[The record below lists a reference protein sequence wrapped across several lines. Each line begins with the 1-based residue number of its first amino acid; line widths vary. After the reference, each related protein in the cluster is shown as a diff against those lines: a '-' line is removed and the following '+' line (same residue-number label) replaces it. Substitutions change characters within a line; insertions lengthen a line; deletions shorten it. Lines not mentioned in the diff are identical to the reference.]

1 MDGSFFKL
9 TKNGDRMVIIK
20 KEKFTSEKSVLY
32 VKNKQTE
39 EKKVVSEGTDTDVLN
54 NDINLEFGIAVD
66 IGTTSIAIGIFDIK
80 SGSLIGNQT
89 RTNCQTMYGS
99 DVMMR
104 IMHCI
109 NGKERLLH
117 DILIEQIE
125 DMTGS
130 ILDNNISGHKS
141 NIHSKISSKI
151 VSKESD
157 KIPDIVIKKMVV
169 VGNTTMCH
177 IFLNKDVTGLKGA
190 PFSVAYEG
198 VYRTN
203 SYDIGFKIYD
213 IDEVIV
219 LPNIMA
225 HVGADAAAVLCKEK
239 MYKTGINEIAIDIG
253 TNAEILL
260 NCSGKVFV
268 TSTAA
273 GPAFEGK
280 GIRSGMRAAP
290 GAINSVKISRVNGNI
305 ILGMLDD
312 GKAENPRGLCGSGLI
327 DAISE
332 LMKARLLK
340 KDGYLLTREE
350 ALRQNVNINLCKH
363 LKSDDKDGNCFILSE
378 ENNIVI
384 TQKDIRNVQL
394 AKGAI
399 QAGCEIL
406 LKKAGIGLND
416 INSIKIAGVFGK
428 YIHVSQAMN
437 FGLFPKYPEKLEIV
451 GNAAGDGAAMA
462 LFEDGF
468 IDEMEKQ
475 VKKVHH
481 VELAGEKD
489 FQKKFMNAMELK
501 EWYYN

>member
-1 MDGSFFKL
+1 
-9 TKNGDRMVIIK
+9 MVVIK

-32 VKNKQTE
+32 VKDKQTE
-39 EKKVVSEGTDTDVLN
+39 EKKVLSKGTDTDVLN
-54 NDINLEFGIAVD
+54 KNMDLELGAAVD

-104 IMHCI
+104 IMHCV
-109 NGKERLLH
+109 NGKEQLLH

-130 ILDNNISGHKS
+130 ILDNSAKTS
-141 NIHSKISSKI
+141 N
-151 VSKESD
+151 
-157 KIPDIVIKKMVV
+157 IVIKKMVV
-169 VGNTTMCH
+169 AGNTTMCH

-198 VYRTN
+198 VCKKK
-203 SYDIGFKIYD
+203 SHDIGFKRYD

-239 MYKTGINEIAIDIG
+239 LYKPGVNEIAIDIG

-312 GKAENPRGLCGSGLI
+312 GNVENPRGLCGSGLI
-327 DAISE
+327 DAVSE
-332 LMKARLLK
+332 LMKARLLT
-340 KDGYLLTREE
+340 KDGYLLTGEE
-350 ALRQNVNINLCKH
+350 ALGQNVNINLCEH
-363 LKSDDKDGNCFILSE
+363 LKSDDRDGNCFVLSE

-384 TQKDIRNVQL
+384 TQKDIRNIQL

-406 LKKAGIGLND
+406 LEKAGISLND
-416 INSIKIAGVFGK
+416 ISSIKIAGVFGK

-451 GNAAGDGAAMA
+451 GNAAGEGAAMA

-468 IDEMEKQ
+468 IDEVEKQ

-481 VELAGEKD
+481 VELACEKD

>member
-1 MDGSFFKL
+1 
-9 TKNGDRMVIIK
+9 MVIIK

-104 IMHCI
+104 IMYCI
-109 NGKERLLH
+109 NGKEQLLH

-157 KIPDIVIKKMVV
+157 KIQDIVIKKMVV

-177 IFLNKDVTGLKGA
+177 IFLN
-190 PFSVAYEG
+190 
-198 VYRTN
+198 
-203 SYDIGFKIYD
+203 IGFKIYD

-350 ALRQNVNINLCKH
+350 ALRQNVNINLCEH